1 MVRFTKHSPQKC
13 EVYKAL
19 WRKWLPGV
27 TEKWEERENYQLWEL
42 KVAHTGNCWSWLN
55 HNDPQNI
62 FAGSKFVVIW
72 ELEIWGE
79 GIMWRVLLWDCVWV
93 CVCVCVTHCGIFFK
107 AWWQICNVMNF
118 VFTEGCKWTENCF
131 GSKTFVFIFFSWL
144 WKCTYTEGVLNML
157 VNMWYRDIFFSL
169 YLCRCRHVGYLHAL
183 CDLAC
188 LLFILAQ

>member
-93 CVCVCVTHCGIFFK
+93 CVCVCVTHCGIFF
-107 AWWQICNVMNF
+107 QSVMADLQCDEFCIYWRLQMNWKLF
-118 VFTEGCKWTENCF
+118 WLKDFCIHLFFMIMKVYIHR
-131 GSKTFVFIFFSWL
+131 GST
-144 WKCTYTEGVLNML
+144 
-157 VNMWYRDIFFSL
+157 
-169 YLCRCRHVGYLHAL
+169 
-183 CDLAC
+183 
-188 LLFILAQ
+188 